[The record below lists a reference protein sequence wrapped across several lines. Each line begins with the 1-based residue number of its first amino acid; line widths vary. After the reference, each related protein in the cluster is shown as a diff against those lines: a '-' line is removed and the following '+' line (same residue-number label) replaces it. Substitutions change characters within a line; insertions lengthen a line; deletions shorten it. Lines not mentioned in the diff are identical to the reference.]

1 MGRKGFI
8 PANFKDL
15 TGMRFGQ
22 LTVIKRAENIGD
34 RCAWLCKCDC
44 GNETMVK
51 SIYLTTGDTRSC
63 GCLYYKDL
71 TGQTF
76 GRLTVLSK
84 ISSSTK
90 GSEYLCQ
97 CTCGNQKVVKRSCL
111 VTGGTKSCGC
121 LGHEV
126 HSIIAKENFITHGF
140 SRDKKYKKLYH
151 TWSAMIHRCYNASNK
166 RYNNYGNR
174 GIGVCDEWMNDFLA
188 FYNWAM
194 ANGYQEGLSIERKD
208 VNGNYEPNNCTWIPL
223 GEQALNR
230 SNTLTLTIGGVTHSI
245 PEWAKLYG
253 IKSGTIRQRLD
264 RGYEGEDLFS
274 PFDRR
279 FKNSKPL
286 K

>member
-22 LTVIKRAENIGD
+22 LTVIKRAENVRG

-44 GNETMVK
+44 GNEKVVVAIDLTKGDVK
-51 SIYLTTGDTRSC
+51 SC
-63 GCLYYKDL
+63 GCLYLKDL

-76 GRLTVLSK
+76 GRLTVLHRVK
-84 ISSSTK
+84 SSVK

-97 CTCGNQKVVKRSCL
+97 CSCGNQKIIKRSCL

-121 LGHEV
+121 FGREV
-126 HSIIAKENFITHGF
+126 HSATMKNTFTKHGL
-140 SRDKKYKKLYH
+140 SGKYKKLYH
-151 TWSAMIHRCYNASNK
+151 AWRSMIDRCYNDSNK
-166 RYNNYGNR
+166 RYKNYGER
-174 GIGVCDEWMNDFLA
+174 DIIVCEEWKNSPLNFC
-188 FYNWAM
+188 NWAVE
-194 ANGYQEGLSIERKD
+194 NGYKDGLSIERKD
-208 VNGNYEPNNCTWIPL
+208 INGNYEPDNCCWIPV

-230 SNTLTLTIGGVTHSI
+230 TNTRMITINGITHSI

-253 IKSGTIRQRLD
+253 VKSEIIRQRLT

-274 PFDRR
+274 PFDMR